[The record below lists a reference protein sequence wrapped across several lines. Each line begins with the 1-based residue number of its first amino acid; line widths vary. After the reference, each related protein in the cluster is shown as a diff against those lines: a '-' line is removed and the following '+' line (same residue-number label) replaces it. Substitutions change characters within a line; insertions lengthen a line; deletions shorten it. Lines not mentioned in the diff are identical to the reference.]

1 MFFTKAGRTIV
12 RLCVAGSVLHYSY
25 LQVFAFQQVGIL
37 PGHPKWASLSAASLT
52 DMQLFA
58 FGVAIGILAEISR
71 SLASLAQSA
80 SFARNADGMDPKE

>member
-1 MFFTKAGRTIV
+1 MFFTKAGRTIAW
-12 RLCVAGSVLHYSY
+12 LCVAGSVLHYGY
-25 LQVFAFQQVGIL
+25 LQVFAFQQGGIL
-37 PGHPKWASLSAASLT
+37 PGHPKWDSLSAASLK

-80 SFARNADGMDPKE
+80 SIARNADGMDPKK

>member
-1 MFFTKAGRTIV
+1 MFFTKAGRTIAL
-12 RLCVAGSVLHYSY
+12 LCVAGSVLHYAY
-25 LQVFAFQQVGIL
+25 LQVFAFQQGGIL
-37 PGHPKWASLSAASLT
+37 PGHPKWDSLSAASMT

-80 SFARNADGMDPKE
+80 SFARNADGMDPNE

>member
-1 MFFTKAGRTIV
+1 
-12 RLCVAGSVLHYSY
+12 
-25 LQVFAFQQVGIL
+25 LQVFAFQQGGIL
-37 PGHPKWASLSAASLT
+37 PGHPKWDSLSAASLK

-80 SFARNADGMDPKE
+80 SIARNADGMDPKE

>member
-1 MFFTKAGRTIV
+1 
-12 RLCVAGSVLHYSY
+12 
-25 LQVFAFQQVGIL
+25 L
-37 PGHPKWASLSAASLT
+37 PGHPKWDSLSAASLK

-80 SFARNADGMDPKE
+80 SIARNADGMDPKE